1 MVWPAWLAMLAVLM
15 GSLGPLVP
23 WTAIVRSISTTI
35 AGLAKAS
42 SASHAGDERYPCENC
57 ACGCG
62 SALECWTACCC
73 HTPHER
79 LVWALANGVKPPAA
93 LEVSASQWARAA
105 ADLESR
111 QARAADASPTTR
123 GKAQAACPLC
133 KHDDADSPKADG
145 TLARGSCENGALD
158 LARVSMGPLSCKG
171 LASHGNPASFGA
183 LWIPLETR
191 RAAFE
196 PVRVEC
202 VLLVAEFPAPSRTL
216 DTPTPPP
223 RATSPVRA

>member
-1 MVWPAWLAMLAVLM
+1 MLAVLM

-42 SASHAGDERYPCENC
+42 SASHAGDERYPCEGC

-79 LVWALANGVKPPAA
+79 VVWALANGVKPPAT
-93 LEVSASQWARAA
+93 LVVSQSQWARAA

-111 QARAADASPTTR
+111 QARAAVEASRAQDEP
-123 GKAQAACPLC
+123 QAACPLC
-133 KHDDADSPKADG
+133 THDDADSPEAHR
-145 TLARGSCENGALD
+145 TLARGPCEKDMLGLD
-158 LARVSMGPLSCKG
+158 RVSMSPLSCKG
-171 LASHGNPASFGA
+171 LASNGSPGGFAMLWLPLVQRGVALDPA
-183 LWIPLETR
+183 
-191 RAAFE
+191 
-196 PVRVEC
+196 RVERRFMI
-202 VLLVAEFPAPSRTL
+202 AQSRAPSRTL